1 MNRKIVKKRLVLKK
15 NIRQFLIRCML
26 TVIIVLITLIAIKTN
41 NDIKKIIT
49 KNVYETNFKFGKAK
63 ELYQKHFGN
72 ILPIEKVVK
81 EEKPVFNEKLT
92 YKKENSYKDGVAL
105 TVDNNYMIPT
115 LESGVIVFIG
125 EKEEY
130 GKTIII
136 EQINGIEVFYANIEP
151 INLKLYD
158 YIEKGS
164 LLGEAK
170 NNKLYLVFSKDGKYL
185 NYKDYI

>member
-1 MNRKIVKKRLVLKK
+1 
-15 NIRQFLIRCML
+15 
-26 TVIIVLITLIAIKTN
+26 
-41 NDIKKIIT
+41 
-49 KNVYETNFKFGKAK
+49 
-63 ELYQKHFGN
+63 
-72 ILPIEKVVK
+72 
-81 EEKPVFNEKLT
+81 
-92 YKKENSYKDGVAL
+92 
-105 TVDNNYMIPT
+105 MIPT